1 MLPETINPQIS
12 VLDNDLLQVNLGRW
26 MQQCELI
33 KSYYSATHV
42 FVLQITQSGFEVI
55 VSSVSETPLFTSGT
69 LFPNNFPLFE
79 ALKNS
84 NIDGDYLNLSR
95 FMLDELPRDVDGIQ
109 YILSRPIAWPDGS
122 QFGSLCVLNPH
133 MADPLS
139 NSAMLEPF
147 QILLQQELSLLCQNH
162 RIESLSMRDQETG
175 MLNHY
180 GFMMM
185 APRQLN
191 LGRRFGA
198 HAGILFFELI
208 EADSPEKRLEEKH
221 HRLLGNLVQ
230 DTIRTAD
237 VAAHFSAT
245 QFVVLAF
252 VDSERDILH
261 IMKRVEKQLEQ
272 QNHHLK
278 LDSSYSF
285 FTPESTAKL
294 APMMEDARCKLK
306 SMLQEPTQSS
316 CNQAKGINAELYNNP
331 AADSAEL

>member
-1 MLPETINPQIS
+1 MLPETINSQIS

-95 FMLDELPRDVDGIQ
+95 FMLDELPRDFDGIQ

-261 IMKRVEKQLEQ
+261 IIKRVEKQLEQ

-306 SMLQEPTQSS
+306 SML
-316 CNQAKGINAELYNNP
+316 
-331 AADSAEL
+331 